1 MKRYI
6 GILLGVFALF
16 GVNVVQSQK
25 AVMTEEESGVV
36 ISEKNIASLA
46 TLLKKHKK
54 NKEENSVRPL
64 QITTGATSYEVTES
78 SLEIAILRQEIEQMK
93 RQLAFAEGDMT
104 NKQGNLNTAASY
116 GRDDAIRNLEIEMQ
130 DLRSRLSQSRNESKN
145 APIVVVQPENNT
157 NQATNN
163 LERLQRQLDSLYN
176 SNRVE
181 GQHQA
186 QNNYSEEFIA
196 LQAKLSE
203 LQNEMIAK
211 KATPTA
217 FSLLK
222 ANYKDYSKK
231 IYFANNSTALNTE
244 TTQIFEELFG
254 ILEAN
259 ENVDV
264 LIKGFASDKGSPLI
278 NEKISRERTEAV
290 KKALILKGIHPTRIL
305 TQFHGIDYNAATE
318 TDARRA
324 EISLLIRK

>member
-1 MKRYI
+1 M
-6 GILLGVFALF
+6 
-16 GVNVVQSQK
+16 
-25 AVMTEEESGVV
+25 
-36 ISEKNIASLA
+36 
-46 TLLKKHKK
+46 
-54 NKEENSVRPL
+54 
-64 QITTGATSYEVTES
+64 
-78 SLEIAILRQEIEQMK
+78 LRQEIEQMK
-93 RQLAFAEGDMT
+93 RQLAFAEGNMT
-104 NKQGNLNTAASY
+104 NKQGNLNTAALY

-157 NQATNN
+157 NQATKN

-181 GQHQA
+181 GQDQA

-211 KATPTA
+211 KETPTA
-217 FSLLK
+217 FTLLK

-231 IYFANNSTALNTE
+231 IFFANNSTALNTE

-305 TQFHGIDYNAATE
+305 TQYHGIDYNAATE

>member
-25 AVMTEEESGVV
+25 AVMTEEESSVV

-54 NKEENSVRPL
+54 NGEENSLRPV
-64 QITTGATSYEVTES
+64 QIITGATSYEVTES
-78 SLEIAILRQEIEQMK
+78 SLETAILRQEIEQMK
-93 RQLAFAEGDMT
+93 RQLAFAEGNMT
-104 NKQGNLNTAASY
+104 NKQGNLNTAALY

-157 NQATNN
+157 NQATKN

-181 GQHQA
+181 GQDQE

-211 KATPTA
+211 KETPTA

-231 IYFANNSTALNTE
+231 IFFANNSTALNTE

-305 TQFHGIDYNAATE
+305 TQYHGIDYNAATE